1 MVDMEFYWGVN
12 ASTIYNL
19 HSYANCPLLACSRI
33 HIFGQ
38 LQDGV
43 NSWQNLVWRSGL
55 KLLLMERTNK
65 CFSTTAT
72 QLSFHKL
79 CMQAGVWHIW
89 LVVLS
94 YRNNK
99 PQNTPKSTPKGIQC
113 ASLSSP
119 TCDMPNGATRT
130 GPRLWGLYDIWYTW
144 RKNLWHWKHHEFDLL
159 GYAGLR
165 AIVLTAAKFFN
176 VQFAQGF
183 TTSRI
188 EINCTVM

>member
-99 PQNTPKSTPKGIQC
+99 PQNTPKSTPKGC
-113 ASLSSP
+113 RAAGF
-119 TCDMPNGATRT
+119 MV
-130 GPRLWGLYDIWYTW
+130 YTW
-144 RKNLWHWKHHEFDLL
+144 TFAKKTVHWHSRVAAAPLAVTLPIL
-159 GYAGLR
+159 GTGSWPRDARETLGDPGR
-165 AIVLTAAKFFN
+165 SWEMGDGRRSWTM
-176 VQFAQGF
+176 
-183 TTSRI
+183 RWW
-188 EINCTVM
+188 